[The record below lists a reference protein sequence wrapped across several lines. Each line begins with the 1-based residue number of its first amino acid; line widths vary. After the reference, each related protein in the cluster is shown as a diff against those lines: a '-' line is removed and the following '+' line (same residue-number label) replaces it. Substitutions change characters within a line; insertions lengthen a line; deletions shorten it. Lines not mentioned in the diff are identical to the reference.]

1 MVTRYLGPALFLGV
15 ALAGPA
21 TLAQS
26 TTPTFIEGAAFSTGT
41 KVPTATVTLTG
52 AVAQGNLLVGWF
64 AQYGDPA
71 QVRVSD
77 NVNGTWTRAPR
88 SLTFLDDT
96 GDIALYY
103 RENTQA
109 APGGVTITASVS
121 SNAYLLGSVAD
132 YSGVALAGSL
142 DEIASARDLGTA
154 VDSGA
159 TAPVG
164 AGELVFAALVSGGS
178 AGSVTPGSSLG
189 VPYTPRAQ
197 TSNASAYEE
206 DITSSAAGGQRGTA
220 TLASS
225 ADWYAVCAVFHPR
238 PATASSPP
246 SAPTGLEATSVA
258 STRVALSW
266 SPSSGGVAGYTVYPD
281 GSPIGTTRPDT
292 TTFMDEDVTGSTT
305 YTYSVDAFDLA
316 NDHSAPSAPLTVT
329 TPAASPEFIQGAA
342 ASAPN
347 PLPSYTLTLS
357 EAVLAGD
364 RLLRGVNPLRAP
376 GQVQVFG
383 NVNCPLARP
392 VSTTWGGAGDIALF
406 YRENSA
412 PAPSGLVITVSASAS
427 AYLQEALADFR
438 GVAAVG
444 ALDQTMI
451 AQGQGTDA
459 SAGPTASVPAGELVV
474 AAVLTGGQPGSA
486 TPGSSQR
493 VPYILDVQNGSAAS
507 DLEDILSSAAGPQ
520 EGSLSLGTATNWNM
534 VLATFRAAST
544 TTTTTSPTSTT
555 TSTTTSPTPT
565 STTPTTTTTTTTTTK
580 LP

>member
-1 MVTRYLGPALFLGV
+1 MATRYLGPALFLGV

-109 APGGVTITASVS
+109 APGGVTITVSVS
-121 SNAYLLGSVAD
+121 SSAYLLGSVAD

-197 TSNASAYEE
+197 TSNVSAYEE
-206 DITSSAAGGQRGTA
+206 DITSSAAGGQHGTA

-238 PATASSPP
+238 PAAASSPP

-266 SPSSGGVAGYTVYPD
+266 SPSSGGVG
-281 GSPIGTTRPDT
+281 PIGRHRALLPGELRPRAVRRRDHGVGVGVRLSAGGGRALSRCGRGGSARPGHGSARPGKLRQRGSDRLGPRRRAGRGGRPHRRPAGLGASRKQPEGAVRPRRAERELGLRPRGHPVQRRRPAGGEPDPRHGHQLEHGARHLPSRFHHHHDHHAARDDHHDYHPAAVHLQHHVHQHHAAAHLHHAASDDDPHRHPAAPDPHHAASDDDHHHRDHHHPADDEHHQDHDHADAAATDDHGDIDAAAADDHADT
-292 TTFMDEDVTGSTT
+292 AT
-305 YTYSVDAFDLA
+305 A
-316 NDHSAPSAPLTVT
+316 APLTSMRVEL
-329 TPAASPEFIQGAA
+329 PAHAA
-342 ASAPN
+342 
-347 PLPSYTLTLS
+347 TM
-357 EAVLAGD
+357 
-364 RLLRGVNPLRAP
+364 
-376 GQVQVFG
+376 
-383 NVNCPLARP
+383 AR
-392 VSTTWGGAGDIALF
+392 T
-406 YRENSA
+406 
-412 PAPSGLVITVSASAS
+412 
-427 AYLQEALADFR
+427 
-438 GVAAVG
+438 
-444 ALDQTMI
+444 
-451 AQGQGTDA
+451 
-459 SAGPTASVPAGELVV
+459 
-474 AAVLTGGQPGSA
+474 
-486 TPGSSQR
+486 
-493 VPYILDVQNGSAAS
+493 
-507 DLEDILSSAAGPQ
+507 
-520 EGSLSLGTATNWNM
+520 
-534 VLATFRAAST
+534 
-544 TTTTTSPTSTT
+544 
-555 TSTTTSPTPT
+555 
-565 STTPTTTTTTTTTTK
+565 
-580 LP
+580 